1 MPPEIDDIFAPQIRT
16 LLSRAQQSVNQAN
29 TDVTFKRPDRAYV
42 EYLISSEIL
51 LNVIPHHKDYP
62 VLISD
67 RGEWSQIYKSLCKVS
82 RSILGPLVHRLRL
95 IAERLSPL

>member
-1 MPPEIDDIFAPQIRT
+1 MPPEIDDVYAPQIRT

-51 LNVIPHHKDYP
+51 LNFIPHHKDYP

-67 RGEWSQIYKSLCKVS
+67 RGEWSQTYKSLCRVS
-82 RSILGPLVHRLRL
+82 QSILGPFVHHLHL